1 MFQSLDSDNKGVIS
15 TQKMTELIEMI
26 EKNSSLG
33 IREKD
38 LIEFG
43 DPTFYGHITFNYYV
57 QALSQCLVK
66 VNGKMVS
73 ILKFV
78 NDISD

>member
-1 MFQSLDSDNKGVIS
+1 MFQSLDTGNKGVIS
-15 TQKMTELIEMI
+15 TQQLTELISMI
-26 EKNSSLG
+26 ERDATLG

-43 DPTFYGHITFNYYV
+43 DPTFYGHITFNFYV
-57 QALSQCLVK
+57 QALSQCIVTY
-66 VNGKMVS
+66 NDRNMS

-78 NDISD
+78 NDIAD